1 MTFEGSVAIAS
12 YDRQITAGYS
22 TRVRNYR
29 RELMAAKLHV
39 PVPSGSQPLSGEWV
53 RLGRPASAF
62 DVVHDLLEQGGYG
75 RIQNI
80 WPGPS
85 DTSVLPA
92 QPNVAD
98 PDGSNGVTVFNT
110 MAGMLNEA
118 GT

>member
-1 MTFEGSVAIAS
+1 VAIAR
-12 YDRQITAGYS
+12 YDRQITEGYS
-22 TRVRNYR
+22 TGVRNYR
-29 RELMAAKLHV
+29 RELMAAKLRV
-39 PVPSGSQPLSGEWV
+39 PAPSGGQPLSGEWV

-75 RIQNI
+75 RIQSI

-92 QPNVAD
+92 QPDVAD
-98 PDGSNGVTVFNT
+98 PDGSSGVTMFNT
-110 MAGMLNEA
+110 LAGMLNEA